1 MIQLKRIGS
10 RLTKA
15 EDSYEDA
22 LDSIAEITKEDELAQ
37 VEFSSTIDSLR
48 ERLDHLHRV
57 IEVHEESQQL
67 METLD
72 YWESLSGEDLRCKV
86 DQDSDELQSSL
97 QAFLKLTRP
106 RKLASSDNI
115 KALVRNIRS
124 RINLGVLE
132 HSRHLLLHQLQ
143 VEVMNPGL

>member
-1 MIQLKRIGS
+1 MDTKQLMTTAKGQVTRADTLLQEQERLEPQNISVIQLKSIGS

-22 LDSIAEITKEDELAQ
+22 FESIAEITKEDELAQ

-72 YWESLSGEDLRCKV
+72 
-86 DQDSDELQSSL
+86 
-97 QAFLKLTRP
+97 
-106 RKLASSDNI
+106 
-115 KALVRNIRS
+115 
-124 RINLGVLE
+124 
-132 HSRHLLLHQLQ
+132 
-143 VEVMNPGL
+143 